1 MSVKLRADEL
11 LTQTRGNIDN
21 AAKCLIEFLDP
32 DTSGHDSFQDH
43 YIIEMQEFLVKLL
56 EMKRKLPN

>member
-11 LTQTRGNIDN
+11 VEQARANIDK

-32 DTSGHDSFQDH
+32 DTSGHDSFNDDF
-43 YIIEMQEFLVKLL
+43 IIEVQEMAMKLL